1 MENGIESSS
10 YMKMMSEVHAPTNS
24 PLVYTCGTQPSSFH
38 CMKAYRQLY
47 DGMASYDAQPPTY
60 PGVKQE
66 PIDYSP
72 ACENPYEQGIILAH
86 HLL

>member
-47 DGMASYDAQPPTY
+47 DGMTSYEAQPPAY
-60 PGVKQE
+60 PSVKQE

-72 ACENPYEQGIILAH
+72 ACDNPYEQGIIFPRH
-86 HLL
+86 